1 MFKKILVPVDGSEF
15 SEKAITIAC
24 DLARAMNSELYLVQ
38 AIAQLEETYILDPSI
53 NVPSERETL
62 LLPHRQRIGITNPI
76 ATLTADYLTAL
87 QRRLTDQGLNVKTHV
102 MEGSPAAAILDYA
115 TTIQPDLI
123 VMSTHGRSGLG
134 RWLIGSVADRVVK
147 HGNVPVMLVR
157 P

>member
-87 QRRLTDQGLNVKTHV
+87 QRKN
-102 MEGSPAAAILDYA
+102 PC
-115 TTIQPDLI
+115 
-123 VMSTHGRSGLG
+123 HGR
-134 RWLIGSVADRVVK
+134 
-147 HGNVPVMLVR
+147 
-157 P
+157 